1 MDDIR
6 SHRISESIREEL
18 TEIINYEMSDPRV
31 EGVTITDVHISSDG
45 KRARVMVSL
54 AEASNRDES
63 MAALDH
69 ARAFLRTQV
78 AHRLALRRMPDIAFE
93 LDSVVNPDR
102 LNSLM
107 RRIRKGRP
115 RE

>member
-6 SHRISESIREEL
+6 SHRISEAIREEL
-18 TEIINYEMSDPRV
+18 TEIIDYEMSDPRV
-31 EGVTITDVHISSDG
+31 EGVTITDVHIAADG

-54 AEASNRDES
+54 ADAADREHSL
-63 MAALDH
+63 AALDH

-78 AHRLALRRMPDIAFE
+78 AHRLALRRMPDLAFE
-93 LDSVVNPDR
+93 LDSVVNPER

-115 RE
+115 RD